1 MTLSEYYEILRNKWE
16 QIDKDNLQE
25 IKWYNEFKRQLRKEL
40 AEQYIS
46 GYGGIGRRKRLK
58 IF

>member
-40 AEQYIS
+40 AE
-46 GYGGIGRRKRLK
+46 
-58 IF
+58 

>member
-25 IKWYNEFKRQLRKEL
+25 IKLYNEFKRQLRKEL
-40 AEQYIS
+40 AE
-46 GYGGIGRRKRLK
+46 
-58 IF
+58 